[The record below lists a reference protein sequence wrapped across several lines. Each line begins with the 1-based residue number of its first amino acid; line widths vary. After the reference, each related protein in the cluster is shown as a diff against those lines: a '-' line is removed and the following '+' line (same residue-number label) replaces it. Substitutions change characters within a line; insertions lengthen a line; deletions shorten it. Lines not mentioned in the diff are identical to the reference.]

1 MDNVISADES
11 DMLEIQ
17 MKTMNRARELTE
29 LFSISKMGVI
39 HHAIQGLRTKYS
51 CEFDASKLFK
61 QLDQMAPAKAHWTF
75 TPAVMILI
83 SLAVF
88 LTGTLIWKKCL
99 RNSEPLAPI
108 SSVPLMPMPII
119 TQRPINKATNLNAS
133 IPIFISIS

>member
-1 MDNVISADES
+1 
-11 DMLEIQ
+11 

-51 CEFDASKLFK
+51 REFDASKLFK

-99 RNSEPLAPI
+99 RTPGSHFI
-108 SSVPLMPMPII
+108 SSTDANAYHQPE
-119 TQRPINKATNLNAS
+119 THQQGKQFECLN
-133 IPIFISIS
+133 PNCYRHFIK